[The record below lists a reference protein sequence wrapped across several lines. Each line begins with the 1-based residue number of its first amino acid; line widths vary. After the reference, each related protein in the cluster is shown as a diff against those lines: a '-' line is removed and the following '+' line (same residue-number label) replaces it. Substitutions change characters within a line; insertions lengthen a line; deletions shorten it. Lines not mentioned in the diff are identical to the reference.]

1 VEGDFRTRLVV
12 GTVGGVPT
20 TWVTVDDALGAVL
33 AAALAGGPA
42 APDEPGDL
50 ATMVA
55 IATAPAYETLVGLA
69 GAEELEQL
77 RHVSLRLALHRPA
90 RAGERVRVD
99 TDERERGRL
108 GAAPG
113 VLLVSRVS
121 VDDVALATSEGCAQ
135 LGASAVLPPGAGAL
149 PVPRAVRVDEPTT
162 VVDDAIGDDAVAAWL
177 GHTGDEVPIHRD
189 HHPLREQ
196 LGGVAVPGALLA
208 ARIAHRVGPLVPDA
222 TGFALR
228 FKRLVPSGAPL
239 RYLVAVE
246 AGAARVAV
254 VDAAG
259 TPLASG
265 TLTP

>member
-1 VEGDFRTRLVV
+1 M
-12 GTVGGVPT
+12 
-20 TWVTVDDALGAVL
+20 WVTVDDALAGVL
-33 AAALAGGPA
+33 AASLAGGPP

-50 ATMVA
+50 AVMVA

-69 GAEELEQL
+69 GAEDLEQL

-90 RAGERVRVD
+90 RPGERVRVD

-108 GAAPG
+108 GASPG
-113 VLLVSRVS
+113 VLLDSRVRAD
-121 VDDVALATSEGCAQ
+121 DDVLATSEGCAQ
-135 LGASAVLPPGAGAL
+135 LGASAELPAGAGAL
-149 PVPRAVRVDEPTT
+149 AVPRAVRVDEPTA
-162 VVDDAIGDDAVAAWL
+162 VVDDAIDDAAVAAWL

-222 TGFALR
+222 AGFALR

-246 AGAARVAV
+246 PATGAAKVAV
-254 VDAAG
+254 VDAGGATLAG
-259 TPLASG
+259 G
-265 TLTP
+265 TLTPA